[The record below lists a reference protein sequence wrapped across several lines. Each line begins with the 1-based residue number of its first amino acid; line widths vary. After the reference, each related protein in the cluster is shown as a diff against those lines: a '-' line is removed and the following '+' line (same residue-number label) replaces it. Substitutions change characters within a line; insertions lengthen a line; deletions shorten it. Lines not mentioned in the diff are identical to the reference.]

1 MFRGLVARVGSLL
14 FIGHDS
20 FPFPGHAHTHKKDIS
35 FLKRDVAFPSYLQDI
50 GQFHLV
56 GGKSGVGDP
65 FFRCPCR
72 IVDQHPAAGNA
83 FSRPV
88 LQTNPI
94 IAPVS
99 YFCCSRTSVK
109 KPFRLSRDGLGEMP
123 QAIPLATLF

>member
-1 MFRGLVARVGSLL
+1 MLRGLVVRVGSLL
-14 FIGHDS
+14 LICHDGL
-20 FPFPGHAHTHKKDIS
+20 PFPGHTHTHEKDIS
-35 FLKRDVAFPSYLQDI
+35 FLERDVTFPSNLQNI

-56 GGKSGVGDP
+56 GGKSGIGDP

-88 LQTNPI
+88 LQTNSI
-94 IAPVS
+94 IGPVS
-99 YFCCSRTSVK
+99 YFCRSRTSVK